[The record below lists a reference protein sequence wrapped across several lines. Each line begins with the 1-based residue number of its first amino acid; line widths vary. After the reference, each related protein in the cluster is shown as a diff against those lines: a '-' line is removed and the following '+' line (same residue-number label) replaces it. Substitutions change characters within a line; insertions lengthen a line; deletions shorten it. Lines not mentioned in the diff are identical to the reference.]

1 MAYYLLPGTS
11 NPNFRLHVSEDP
23 KDVERRMTSA
33 YGTEG
38 LVEIQ
43 ADHSGSV
50 EPMRVTLNP
59 SMMPWWSV
67 AWIPDPDES

>member
-23 KDVERRMTSA
+23 KAVERRLQVAFENET
-33 YGTEG
+33 TID
-38 LVEIQ
+38 VR
-43 ADHSGSV
+43 ADHSGST
-50 EPMRVTLNP
+50 EPMKVTLNP